1 MRQGDP
7 GRYLGRMMNER
18 EFERQQV
25 LTLIEAAQRAGRSED
40 EIVEIVE
47 QYFAEELDAE
57 AAAA

>member
-7 GRYLGRMMNER
+7 GRYLGRMMNDR

-47 QYFAEELDAE
+47 QYFADE
-57 AAAA
+57 ARAA

>member
-1 MRQGDP
+1 MRQAWR
-7 GRYLGRMMNER
+7 GRYLGNMMNER

-47 QYFAEELDAE
+47 QYLADEAE
-57 AAAA
+57 AA

>member
-1 MRQGDP
+1 MRQDDP
-7 GRYLGRMMNER
+7 GRYLGRMMNDR

-47 QYFAEELDAE
+47 QYFADE
-57 AAAA
+57 AA